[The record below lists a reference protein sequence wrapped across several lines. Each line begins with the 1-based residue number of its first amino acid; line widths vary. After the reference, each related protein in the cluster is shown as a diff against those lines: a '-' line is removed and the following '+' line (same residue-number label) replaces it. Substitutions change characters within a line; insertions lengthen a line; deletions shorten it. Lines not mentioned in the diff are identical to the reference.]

1 MLYGPLIC
9 FLKRYKQQTVF
20 VFFSL
25 MIIYFSSL
33 VARQA
38 YRVAVHE
45 ESVIIGNDVLV
56 KCSIQSFVADFV
68 GVIGWI
74 DSEGLSFSVDQQH
87 IGKWLNLVTYAWSTV
102 CQRLF

>member
-1 MLYGPLIC
+1 ML
-9 FLKRYKQQTVF
+9 
-20 VFFSL
+20 
-25 MIIYFSSL
+25 IYISSS

-45 ESVIIGNDVLV
+45 ESVIIGNDVLI

-68 GVIGWI
+68 RVIGWI

-87 IGKWLNLVTYAWSTV
+87 IGKRLNLVTYAWSNSVPDTFPTE
-102 CQRLF
+102 LFK

>member
-1 MLYGPLIC
+1 ML
-9 FLKRYKQQTVF
+9 
-20 VFFSL
+20 
-25 MIIYFSSL
+25 IYISSS

-45 ESVIIGNDVLV
+45 ESVIIGNDVLI

-68 GVIGWI
+68 RVIGWI

-87 IGKWLNLVTYAWSTV
+87 IGKRLNLVTYAWSNSVPDTFPTE
-102 CQRLF
+102 LFKYSLTCG

>member
-1 MLYGPLIC
+1 ML
-9 FLKRYKQQTVF
+9 
-20 VFFSL
+20 
-25 MIIYFSSL
+25 IYISSL

-68 GVIGWI
+68 RVIGWI
-74 DSEGLSFSVDQQH
+74 DSEGLSFSVDQQN
-87 IGKWLNLVTYAWSTV
+87 IGKRLKSGNICLVNSVPEIFPTELFKLSDMWLTFLS
-102 CQRLF
+102 FH